1 MMLDEHCAKILGST
15 GRIFCLRASIEEIQ
29 RRYKADADG
38 PVRPLLADSDE
49 SLLRRLYEERA
60 NAYSQFEQVET
71 DGKSVGEVVEGIEM
85 MLSHG

>member
-1 MMLDEHCAKILGST
+1 M
-15 GRIFCLRASIEEIQ
+15 
-29 RRYKADADG
+29 YK
-38 PVRPLLADSDE
+38 RQLLADSDE

-71 DGKSVGEVVEGIEM
+71 DGKSVEEVVEGIEM